1 MIALA
6 CRRLVQTQF
15 QRDLRLHNW
24 LRFYHAMNVIWR
36 TGCRWDGCRKSPPFR
51 RPTPRMPH
59 RQFKDQKQVN
69 WEVWDV
75 HPGEVERR
83 LRTEREPARSQ
94 RAANDAPRA
103 AVARDLA

>member
-1 MIALA
+1 
-6 CRRLVQTQF
+6 
-15 QRDLRLHNW
+15 
-24 LRFYHAMNVIWR
+24 
-36 TGCRWDGCRKSPPFR
+36 
-51 RPTPRMPH
+51 MPH

-103 AVARDLA
+103 AVARDLAKGWLCFESMELKRRLWPIPDGWERMNEMELAELCAQAKEAPVR